1 MGKKKKLMALFACVA
16 LVAGSLAGC
25 GSAGSEATE
34 QAGATTQET
43 AAAQE
48 TAGGQEEGTAATGT
62 AEGES
67 AASEVIS
74 EETATLKMYGPGLF
88 ATVGEE
94 GTTDMVTGVK
104 RPGYNVVVERWNEL
118 YPNVTLEI
126 EPIPWDNW
134 KAAIQ
139 TAALSGE
146 YDILIHGN
154 GNADYCLDLTEYIEN
169 DPEVSE
175 ALTFYPYRRN
185 PDNMTE
191 VKPYGLSYTLNPV
204 VAVID
209 KQILSNY
216 GVELP
221 DSDWTFEDLTNIA
234 KTCTGTDPV
243 TGKQTY
249 GISMV
254 KASDAYKNYILIGRG
269 FDNEIFEFS
278 PKLSETKVN
287 FDTPET
293 QAVFDYLAE
302 LGQYS
307 SPDYLEG
314 LDLTNAWT
322 EEHNIAMI
330 WAEDVYNVYNT
341 IKAAGLEDRFMFVPL
356 PKIQEG
362 DHAGITCSNIGD
374 LNICIYK
381 ETEQKDLAWA
391 FLKFLVTDPVVQQW
405 YIETNSIPANV
416 NYTDLLYESMPAD
429 YADAIAE
436 VISTSPEGYNSSA
449 SVWYDSTWFGTFQS
463 DIVTEFDQ
471 LLKGNETSA
480 EVTKNIQSTVDGYLE
495 ALE

>member
-1 MGKKKKLMALFACVA
+1 MGKTKKLMALLACTA
-16 LVAGSLAGC
+16 MLAGSIAGC
-25 GSAGSEATE
+25 GSGGGTEGASQPEPAVSEPAASADTEAVEAGSEAV
-34 QAGATTQET
+34 Q
-43 AAAQE
+43 
-48 TAGGQEEGTAATGT
+48 
-62 AEGES
+62 GES
-67 AASEVIS
+67 QVVSDES
-74 EETATLKMYGPGLF
+74 GTLRMYGPGLF
-88 ATVGEE
+88 AAVGEE
-94 GTTDMVTGVK
+94 GTTDMITGVT
-104 RPGYNVVVERWNEL
+104 RPGYQKVIERWNEL

-154 GNADYCLDLTEYIEN
+154 GNADYSLDLTEYIEN
-169 DPEVSE
+169 DPEVKDV
-175 ALTFYPYRRN
+175 LTFYPYRRN

-191 VKPYGLSYTLNPV
+191 VRPYGLSYTLNPV
-204 VAVID
+204 VCVVD
-209 KQILSNY
+209 KEILKNY

-221 DSDWTFEDLTNIA
+221 DSSWSLEDMTKIA
-234 KTCTGTDPV
+234 ESCTGTDPV

-249 GISMV
+249 GISMI

-269 FDNEIFEFS
+269 MDNEIFEFS

-287 FDTPET
+287 FDTPKT
-293 QAVFDYLAE
+293 QEVFDYLAN
-302 LGQYS
+302 LGKYS

-314 LDLTNAWT
+314 LNLANAYT
-322 EEHNIAMI
+322 SEHDTALI

-341 IKAAGLEDRFMFVPL
+341 IKAAGLEERFMFLPL

-362 DHAGITCSNIGD
+362 AHKGITCSNVGD

-381 ETEQKDLAWA
+381 NTEQKELAWK
-391 FLKFLVTDPVVQQW
+391 FLKFLVTDPVIQQW

-416 NYTDLLYESMPAD
+416 ESSSLLYDVMPAD

-449 SVWYDSTWFGTFQS
+449 SAWYDSTWFGTFQS

-471 LLKGNETSA
+471 LLKGNATSA
-480 EVTKNIQSTVDGYLE
+480 DVTKNIQGTVDGYLQS
-495 ALE
+495 LN